1 MGMRD
6 MWTKAVRLFAIGL
19 RDPVEFMDRVA
30 IAIQGRSEVEPL
42 SEGNAVPP
50 SAGSAAPESLKSLAD
65 RLGLRSGG
73 VVGREDADSEW
84 AVLQLAWQDLWATI
98 DYRAGHDADPA
109 LVRTIW
115 LSCRILQPDV
125 VVETGVGRGVSTFA
139 VLDALERNGRGRLI
153 SIDLPP
159 LADPW
164 YSASAELVPDA
175 LRHRWE
181 YRRGSVRR
189 VLPEVLRSLAAGGEA
204 AAVYVA
210 DSLHTATHI
219 QWEVD
224 LALGA
229 LAPGGVVIIDDVETW
244 IAAFP
249 DRRGSSI
256 IAHDSKG
263 GVFAFLKP

>member
-1 MGMRD
+1 M
-6 MWTKAVRLFAIGL
+6 
-19 RDPVEFMDRVA
+19 
-30 IAIQGRSEVEPL
+30 
-42 SEGNAVPP
+42 
-50 SAGSAAPESLKSLAD
+50 
-65 RLGLRSGG
+65 
-73 VVGREDADSEW
+73 
-84 AVLQLAWQDLWATI
+84 
-98 DYRAGHDADPA
+98 
-109 LVRTIW
+109 
-115 LSCRILQPDV
+115 
-125 VVETGVGRGVSTFA
+125 ETGVGRGVSTFA
-139 VLDALERNGRGRLI
+139 VLDALERNRRGRLI

-229 LAPGGVVIIDDVETW
+229 LVPGGVVIIDDVETW
-244 IAAFP
+244 IEAFP
-249 DRRGSSI
+249 DRRGSST